1 MEWAL
6 RITEKINQIGEVP
19 SALWTSVM
27 SPRMGTL
34 AWTAV
39 VSDLAIIEE
48 TEAKLS
54 TDPGYLLLVDEA
66 IPLLSTEPADQR
78 LMQLVHADPD
88 AAGMDASYAATVTAT
103 LAPGSTRSGIELGVE
118 IAQRAK
124 QITGRPTTFAVSV
137 TGPYGEVMWVTLA
150 ETIQQ
155 LQAANDAL
163 NADDDFTKSL
173 DKDAAKAYL
182 PNATQTI
189 SRKLM

>member
-1 MEWAL
+1 MEWAI

-19 SALWTSVM
+19 SALWMSVM

-39 VSDLAIIEE
+39 VSELAVIEE

-66 IPLLSTEPADQR
+66 IPLLSAEPADQR
-78 LMQLVHADPD
+78 LMQLVYADPD
-88 AAGMDASYAATVTAT
+88 AATFDAHYAATVTAT
-103 LAPGSTRSGIELGVE
+103 LAPGNMRTGIELGAE
-118 IAQRAK
+118 IARRAK
-124 QITGRPTTFAVSV
+124 QITGRPTTFGVSV
-137 TGPYGEVMWVTLA
+137 TGTYGEVMWVTLA

-155 LQAANDAL
+155 IQGANEALDA
-163 NADDDFTKSL
+163 DEDFAKSL

-189 SRKLM
+189 SRKIM